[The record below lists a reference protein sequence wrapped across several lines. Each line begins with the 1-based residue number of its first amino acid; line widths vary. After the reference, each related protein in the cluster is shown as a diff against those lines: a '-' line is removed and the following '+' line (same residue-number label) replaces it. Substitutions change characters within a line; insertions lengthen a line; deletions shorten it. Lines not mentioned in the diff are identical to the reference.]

1 MAVIAMIFPAKSCK
15 RLWAL
20 HSGGNFY
27 FFVSSGG
34 QHKAW
39 CAEIVASV
47 SPSCER
53 IDARSAISSA
63 LFPSAM
69 QQARLDMEIT
79 NSQDC
84 IWITSWQIMRFRS
97 EIECRIRQ
105 NGPFRRQKNNS
116 QRKRIRLL
124 RSISIGS
131 YFSKILV
138 IPPPAQ
144 RIPQSL
150 LWIKN

>member
-1 MAVIAMIFPAKSCK
+1 MVKSEYI
-15 RLWAL
+15 RYTAL
-20 HSGGNFY
+20 DTSIVAYFY
-27 FFVSSGG
+27 FFVSSEG

-97 EIECRIRQ
+97 GIECRIRQ
-105 NGPFRRQKNNS
+105 DGPYCRQKNNS
-116 QRKRIRLL
+116 LWKWIRLL
-124 RSISIGS
+124 RSFPTGS
-131 YFSKILV
+131 YSPKILA
-138 IPPPAQ
+138 IPLPAQ